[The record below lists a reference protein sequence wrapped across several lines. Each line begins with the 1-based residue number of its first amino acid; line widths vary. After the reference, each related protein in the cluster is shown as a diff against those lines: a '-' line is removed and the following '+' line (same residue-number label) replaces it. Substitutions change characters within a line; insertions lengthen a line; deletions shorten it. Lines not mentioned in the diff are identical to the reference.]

1 MRHITAIVAAAVL
14 LISLCLLGAAAPLE
28 DAAGEYTLFTLEI
41 MGEQKPPES
50 MGLEGKLSLNQDG
63 TGVFSMSGT
72 DEPVAKWEVKDGVL
86 LLYNDEGYP
95 LEARLDKDV
104 IEMEMSAG
112 FYLYFAREG
121 VDTTGLKI
129 SVHAPDTKLYQ
140 YFRSIDA
147 EKGAHLS
154 YEYHSDY
161 MDSTS
166 IFDVHAKGD
175 KLFSLRTT
183 KVSGYEQRSATAYV
197 DGTSYMLYPDEMKG
211 SAVMSVPLSMLMD
224 NVLMLD
230 DCYKT
235 IFQSAMRSD
244 CTEETREVDGVSY
257 SVEVFPAQDY
267 TPETAYYFDGDGKL
281 VHILSGAPVM
291 MPELGET
298 FYTIHGV
305 DTAVDESLF
314 DLSGYAIEG

>member
-14 LISLCLLGAAAPLE
+14 LISLCMLGAAAPQG
-28 DAAGEYTLFTLEI
+28 DYRLFTLEI

-63 TGVFSMSGT
+63 TGMFTMYGT
-72 DEPVAKWEVKDGVL
+72 DEPIAKWELKDDVL
-86 LLYNDEGYP
+86 SLYNDEGYP
-95 LEARLDKDV
+95 LEAKVDKDV
-104 IEMEMSAG
+104 IEMEMGAG

-121 VDTTGLKI
+121 FDTTGFTI
-129 SVHAPDTKLYQ
+129 SGHTPDTKLYQ
-140 YFRSIDA
+140 AFRAIDA
-147 EKGAHLS
+147 KEGAHLS

-166 IFDVHAKGD
+166 IFDTHAKGD

-183 KVSGYEQRSATAYV
+183 KVNGYEQRSATAFV
-197 DGTSYMLYPDEMKG
+197 DGTCYNLYPDEKRG
-211 SAVMSVPLSMLMD
+211 SAVLSISLSLLQD
-224 NVLMLD
+224 NVLLLD

-235 IFQSAMRSD
+235 LYQSAMRTD

-281 VHILSGAPVM
+281 VHILTGAPVM

>member
-1 MRHITAIVAAAVL
+1 MRHITAIVVAAVL
-14 LISLCLLGAAAPLE
+14 LISLCMLGAAAPQG
-28 DAAGEYTLFTLEI
+28 DYRLFTLEI

-63 TGVFSMSGT
+63 TGVFTMSGT
-72 DEPVAKWEVKDGVL
+72 DEPVVKWEVKDGVL
-86 LLYNDEGYP
+86 VLYNDAGVP
-95 LEARLDKDV
+95 LEARIDKDV

-121 VDTTGLKI
+121 VDTADFKI
-129 SVHAPDTKLYQ
+129 SVHAPDTKLYRS
-140 YFRSIDA
+140 FRSIDA

-211 SAVMSVPLSMLMD
+211 RAVMSVPLSMLMD

-244 CTEETREVDGVSY
+244 CSEETREVDGVSY

-298 FYTIHGV
+298 FYTIHV
-305 DTAVDESLF
+305 MDTAVDESLF
-314 DLSGYAIEG
+314 NLSGYTIEG

>member
-1 MRHITAIVAAAVL
+1 MRHITAIMAAAVL
-14 LISLCLLGAAAPLE
+14 LISLCLLGAAAPQG
-28 DAAGEYTLFTLEI
+28 DYRLFTLEI

-63 TGVFSMSGT
+63 TGAFSMSGT
-72 DEPVAKWEVKDGVL
+72 DEPVAKWEVKDDVL
-86 LLYNDEGYP
+86 LLYNDAGVP
-95 LEARLDKDV
+95 MEARIDKDV

-121 VDTTGLKI
+121 MDTADFKI

-140 YFRSIDA
+140 SFRSIDA
-147 EKGAHLS
+147 EKGSHLS

-244 CTEETREVDGVSY
+244 CSEETREVDGVSY

-291 MPELGET
+291 MPDLGET